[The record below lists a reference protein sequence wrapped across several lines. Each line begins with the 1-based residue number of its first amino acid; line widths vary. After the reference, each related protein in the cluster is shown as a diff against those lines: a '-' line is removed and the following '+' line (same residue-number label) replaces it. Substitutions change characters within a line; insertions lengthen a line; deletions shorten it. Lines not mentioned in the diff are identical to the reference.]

1 MTDALAGLEPA
12 SEDDAAELA
21 EMAIAGDECARIAP
35 WPEPVSRAVREPIDT
50 DGMTVESIV
59 RLLTLVRADLADA
72 LDEDAP
78 PEQLLDHVVQV
89 AVRMV
94 PGTDDA
100 GIALVSDT
108 GLETVAAAGD
118 VAVAAD
124 DVQRAVGVGPADQV
138 IADAAVLRVADLADE
153 ERWEQFAAGAV
164 DLGVRALL
172 ACPLPMP
179 RRRAGV
185 LTLYSV
191 RPGAF
196 DAAAELV
203 VPVFAAR
210 AAIAAAYADKV
221 THLHRAVR
229 SRQVIGQ
236 AVGILMERHRLS
248 AKQAFATLVTAS
260 QESHMKLRDVALRV
274 TETGE
279 EPSAAARNR

>member
-12 SEDDAAELA
+12 DEADAAHSPELT
-21 EMAIAGDECARIAP
+21 IAGDESVSVPAVPESVSRP
-35 WPEPVSRAVREPIDT
+35 GLEPVET

-59 RLLTLVRADLADA
+59 RLLTLARADLADA

-124 DVQRAVGVGPADQV
+124 DVQRAIGVGPADAV
-138 IADAAVLRVADLADE
+138 IAEGSVLRIADLSADE
-153 ERWEQFAAGAV
+153 RWDQFGAMAA

-179 RRRAGV
+179 RQRAGV
-185 LTLYSV
+185 LTLYSA
-191 RPGAF
+191 RIGAF

-210 AAIAAAYADKV
+210 AAIAAAYAEKV
-221 THLHRAVR
+221 THLERAVR

-260 QESHMKLRDVALRV
+260 QESHLKLREVAQRV
-274 TETGE
+274 AETGE
-279 EPSAAARNR
+279 EPSTAAQHR

>member
-12 SEDDAAELA
+12 DEDDAAHSPELTV
-21 EMAIAGDECARIAP
+21 AGDESVSIPAV
-35 WPEPVSRAVREPIDT
+35 PESVSRAVLEPVET

-59 RLLTLVRADLADA
+59 RLLTLARADLADA

-124 DVQRAVGVGPADQV
+124 DVQRAIGAGPADAV
-138 IADAAVLRVADLADE
+138 IAEGSVLRIADLAAD
-153 ERWEQFAAGAV
+153 ERWDQFGAMAA

-179 RRRAGV
+179 RQRAGV
-185 LTLYSV
+185 LTLYSARV
-191 RPGAF
+191 GAF

-210 AAIAAAYADKV
+210 AAIAAAYAEKV
-221 THLHRAVR
+221 THLERAVR

-260 QESHMKLRDVALRV
+260 QESHLKLREVAQRV

-279 EPSAAARNR
+279 EPSTAAQHR